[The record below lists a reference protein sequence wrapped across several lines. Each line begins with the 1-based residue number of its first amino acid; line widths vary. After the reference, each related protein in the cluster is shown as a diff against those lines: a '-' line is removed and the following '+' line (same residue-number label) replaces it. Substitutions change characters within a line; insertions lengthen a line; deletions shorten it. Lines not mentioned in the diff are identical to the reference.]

1 MPSPNIIYNWL
12 EIMYEKNGESKISNP
27 NPISMFRA
35 GEGVSGLVYS
45 FAHLRRLSLALLQ
58 VLELDC
64 GDIKIIEERSI
75 GKSGLNINT

>member
-1 MPSPNIIYNWL
+1 MLELIYG
-12 EIMYEKNGESKISNP
+12 KNGESRIYFS
-27 NPISMFRA
+27 A

-75 GKSGLNINT
+75 GKCQGNIEIIYYVYMYI